1 MLNTLSN
8 TFINITTFFN
18 FITYIKSNEDKVIV
32 LKDRK
37 SKEWE
42 TRFTRGG
49 DFRNEVA
56 VQRIS

>member
-1 MLNTLSN
+1 MK
-8 TFINITTFFN
+8 I
-18 FITYIKSNEDKVIV
+18 IV